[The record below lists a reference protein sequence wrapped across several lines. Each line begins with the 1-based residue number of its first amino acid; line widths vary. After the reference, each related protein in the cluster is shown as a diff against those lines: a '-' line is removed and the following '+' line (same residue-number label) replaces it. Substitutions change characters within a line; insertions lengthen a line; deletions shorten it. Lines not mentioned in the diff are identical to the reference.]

1 MANALFDIYKE
12 AMLGGG
18 NHGGTLIDL
27 DGDTISVILVDTG
40 TYDPDVA
47 ADEDYADL
55 SPDPVV
61 GAFQDLGTITLTNG
75 TFDAADTTFTSVTG
89 NSVEELCIYKRT
101 GTPAND
107 VLLVSFDTA
116 TGLPVTP
123 NSGDIVIQWN
133 ASGIFSL

>member
-27 DGDTISVILVDTG
+27 DNDTINVILVDTG
-40 TYDPDVA
+40 TYNPNPTT
-47 ADEDYADL
+47 DEDYADL
-55 SPDPVV
+55 SPDPIVD
-61 GAFQDLGTITLTNG
+61 AAETLGTITLTDG
-75 TFDAADTTFTSVTG
+75 TFDAADTTFASVTG
-89 NSVEELCIYKRT
+89 SSVEELVIYKNT

-123 NSGDIVIQWN
+123 NGGDIVIQWN

>member
-18 NHGGTLIDL
+18 NQGGTLIDL
-27 DGDTISVILVDTG
+27 TSDTINVILVDTG
-40 TYDPDVA
+40 TYNPA
-47 ADEDYADL
+47 AATDEDYADL

-61 GAFQDLGTITLTNG
+61 GSAQTLGTITTTNG
-75 TFDAADTTFTSVTG
+75 TFDAADSTFTSVTG
-89 NSVEELCIYKRT
+89 NSVEELCIYKFT

-107 VLLVSFDTA
+107 VLLVTFDTA

-123 NSGDIVIQWN
+123 NGGDIVIQWN
-133 ASGIFSL
+133 ASGIFAL

>member
-27 DGDTISVILVDTG
+27 TSNTIKVALIDTG
-40 TYDPDVA
+40 TYDPTPTT
-47 ADEDYADL
+47 DEDIADL
-55 SPDPVV
+55 SPDPRV
-61 GAFQDLGTITLTNG
+61 GTDVTLGTISVTNG
-75 TFDAADTTFTSVTG
+75 TFDAADSTFTSVSG
-89 NSVEELCIYKRT
+89 NSVEELLIFKST
-101 GTPAND
+101 GTPADD
-107 VLLVSFDTA
+107 VLLVTFDTA

-123 NSGDIVIQWN
+123 NGGDIVIQWN

>member
-18 NHGGTLIDL
+18 NHGAALIDL
-27 DGDTISVILVDTG
+27 DGDTIKVGMVDTG
-40 TYDPDVA
+40 TWAV
-47 ADEDYADL
+47 DETVHEDMAE
-55 SPDPVV
+55 SSGMV
-61 GAFQDLGTITLTNG
+61 GTAQTLGSVDLTNG
-75 TFDAADTTFTSVTG
+75 TFDAADATFTSVSG
-89 NSVEELCIYKRT
+89 NSVEELIIYKDT

-133 ASGIFSL
+133 GSGIFSL

>member
-27 DGDTISVILVDTG
+27 DGDTIKVKLVDTG
-40 TYDPDVA
+40 QDDPDVA
-47 ADEDYADL
+47 ADEDIADL
-55 SPDPVV
+55 TPDPTV
-61 GAFQDLGTITLTNG
+61 GTDQTLGTITLTNG
-75 TFDAADTTFTSVTG
+75 TFDAADATFTSVSG
-89 NSVEELCIYKRT
+89 NSVEELLIYKDT
-101 GTPAND
+101 GAGATS

-123 NSGDIVIQWN
+123 NGGDIVIQWN
-133 ASGIFSL
+133 GSGIFSL